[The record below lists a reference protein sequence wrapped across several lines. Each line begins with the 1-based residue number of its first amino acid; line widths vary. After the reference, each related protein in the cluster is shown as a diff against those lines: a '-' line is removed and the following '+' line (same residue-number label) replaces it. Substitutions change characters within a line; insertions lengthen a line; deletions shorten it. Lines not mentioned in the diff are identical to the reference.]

1 MNRTDTAVIEYK
13 CANPNMMFDTSD
25 VDDTN
30 SGRKSKVDGK
40 KFAYKRMASH
50 NILTEEEEK
59 SLFEQYHSE
68 DPAAVDRAKE
78 KLVLCNIRLVIK
90 EVRKVVP
97 VGLEDDD
104 LLQEGI
110 LGLYHAIEK
119 YDPTKCSRF
128 AIYAIS
134 WIRQSII
141 RALQEKGR
149 VIRIPVYVQ
158 EKMTKM
164 NKVRNELS
172 QYLGRIPSAEEMACC
187 FPELSPKRI
196 QEIEKYM
203 ITPLSADFT
212 YAEDDEVSIADLFPD
227 YSSNVEKKLERE
239 SIRDSIHKFLAE
251 CLSGLE
257 IIVIGM
263 RFGIDRKKPMT
274 LQEIGDEFGF
284 TKERIRQIEVSAL
297 SKLRKDSE
305 LAELFAS
312 YIESQNDYS

>member
-1 MNRTDTAVIEYK
+1 
-13 CANPNMMFDTSD
+13 
-25 VDDTN
+25 
-30 SGRKSKVDGK
+30 
-40 KFAYKRMASH
+40 
-50 NILTEEEEK
+50 
-59 SLFEQYHSE
+59 
-68 DPAAVDRAKE
+68 
-78 KLVLCNIRLVIK
+78 
-90 EVRKVVP
+90 
-97 VGLEDDD
+97 
-104 LLQEGI
+104 
-110 LGLYHAIEK
+110 
-119 YDPTKCSRF
+119 
-128 AIYAIS
+128 
-134 WIRQSII
+134 
-141 RALQEKGR
+141 
-149 VIRIPVYVQ
+149 
-158 EKMTKM
+158 
-164 NKVRNELS
+164 
-172 QYLGRIPSAEEMACC
+172 MACC

-239 SIRDSIHKFLAE
+239 SIRDSIHKSLAE

-263 RFGIDRKKPMT
+263 RFGIDRKNPMT